1 MAYTKPGKPGSRS
14 HMPDSKNGT
23 SMILFNLR
31 KNMYKEKRNEGQQLN
46 HQKLQMEWKNT
57 EGTIQNLD
65 KNKNRHK
72 SKVCCRK

>member
-31 KNMYKEKRNEGQQLN
+31 KKYIQREQKLRATAESSKIANGKEKY
-46 HQKLQMEWKNT
+46 
-57 EGTIQNLD
+57 
-65 KNKNRHK
+65 
-72 SKVCCRK
+72 

>member
-31 KNMYKEKRNEGQQLN
+31 KNMYKEKRNYGQQQN
-46 HQKLQMEWKNT
+46 HQK
-57 EGTIQNLD
+57 
-65 KNKNRHK
+65 
-72 SKVCCRK
+72 